1 MTLWDEFQD
10 LLKVNNYT
18 SIFVKIE
25 KWSGNMEQEK
35 IFLNFLISKLSE
47 NEIQSIKSLNLTES
61 TDQKVQALVK
71 NFSC

>member
-18 SIFVKIE
+18 SIIVKIE

>member
-18 SIFVKIE
+18 SIIVKIE

-47 NEIQSIKSLNLTES
+47 NDIQSIKSLNLTES

>member
-18 SIFVKIE
+18 SIIVKIE

-71 NFSC
+71 NFSY

>member
-10 LLKVNNYT
+10 LLKVNNYI
-18 SIFVKIE
+18 SIIVKIE